1 MGYSGANFDPTAV
14 SINFHNGSRSI
25 MLMQEGTPLQFD
37 EELAL
42 KILKENEIT
51 VELLLKE
58 GTGEATAWGC
68 DLSYE
73 YVRINGD
80 YRS

>member
-1 MGYSGANFDPTAV
+1 MTFLTQIKNVYCPALGVFPQHYSEEEATGILSQKEVRIICDMKMGMET
-14 SINFHNGSRSI
+14 
-25 MLMQEGTPLQFD
+25 
-37 EELAL
+37 
-42 KILKENEIT
+42 
-51 VELLLKE
+51 
-58 GTGEATAWGC
+58 ATAWGC

>member
-1 MGYSGANFDPTAV
+1 
-14 SINFHNGSRSI
+14 
-25 MLMQEGTPLQFD
+25 MQDGTPLQFD

-42 KILKENEIT
+42 IILRENEIT

-58 GTGEATAWGC
+58 GTGEAIAWGC

>member
-1 MGYSGANFDPTAV
+1 QDGA
-14 SINFHNGSRSI
+14 
-25 MLMQEGTPLQFD
+25 PLQFD
-37 EELAL
+37 EDLAL

-51 VELLLKE
+51 VELVLKE
-58 GTGEATAWGC
+58 GAGEATAWGC

>member
-1 MGYSGANFDPTAV
+1 
-14 SINFHNGSRSI
+14 
-25 MLMQEGTPLQFD
+25 MLMQDGTPLQFD

-58 GTGEATAWGC
+58 GTGEAIAWGC

>member
-1 MGYSGANFDPTAV
+1 MGYSGASFDPLAV
-14 SINFHNGSRSI
+14 SIRYASKAGLIAVMKHGVPI
-25 MLMQEGTPLQFD
+25 AFD
-37 EELAL
+37 ETLAK
-42 KILKENEIT
+42 KILQEKIIQVSAT
-51 VELLLKE
+51 V
-58 GTGEATAWGC
+58 GDGAGEATAWGC

>member
-1 MGYSGANFDPTAV
+1 MGYSGASFNPSGVTIKFQ
-14 SINFHNGSRSI
+14 NGVHSI
-25 MLMQEGTPLQFD
+25 MLMQDGTPLQFD

-42 KILKENEIT
+42 KILKQNEIT

-58 GTGEATAWGC
+58 GTGEAIAWGC